1 MQKLCV
7 LDSISVQIDCTIDC
21 VLPIAITIKASVRD
35 VYGRVVQDLSVVN
48 VLRTATHTLF
58 SLCSQLALPKGE
70 HLANVLF
77 MHGDVVCA
85 SDVFTLSV
93 SPSPTQV
100 V

>member
-21 VLPIAITIKASVRD
+21 VLPIATIIKASVRD

-58 SLCSQLALPKGE
+58 SLHSHALPKGE
-70 HLANVLF
+70 HLVNVLF